1 MLSLAIIEN
10 KSEQMFLPIAH
21 NGVRWGLVPV
31 STTLLL
37 TATAEKEKINQK
49 CFLLGI
55 VTTGSGIT
63 TAPLQ
68 LQEIKTK
75 ATEW

>member
-1 MLSLAIIEN
+1 
-10 KSEQMFLPIAH
+10 MFLPIAH

-49 CFLLGI
+49 CFFLLGI

>member
-37 TATAEKEKINQK
+37 TATAGKEEINQK

-68 LQEIKTK
+68 LQEIQTK